1 MLRSN
6 SGLIVDMDS
15 IKVEDIA
22 KNNFNIVEDVKNAQE
37 LLNNYYDVTSEKIKA
52 DFEDDTWLFRDL
64 LTNDKIIFDFQR
76 INSVI
81 NFNSLVVKE
90 ILIKVVKCWIVAQLS
105 EKSLKVS
112 RKKYLHILSAIFI
125 TNGFEL
131 SYSNRLIE
139 LTQQNCSHS
148 VDERKMYERIEM
160 TDNQLFDY
168 IVSIVDF
175 LKFYA
180 PDKYISLIGA
190 LEEIKG
196 KTLFKSNYRTLPS
209 FKDILKFKMYLE
221 DWFEYSMKKEDDSE
235 LIRFYPLV
243 LWWKL
248 TSIIPMRP
256 TEFCQIKK
264 DALEVSGDN
273 YFITFPRFKEH
284 RKGESRIKITYDTLP
299 IPKELYESFQ
309 HYVVLTERFEE
320 TDYLINI
327 HAVANDSVINS
338 SIFNLRY
345 LTNMIGKFYKEI
357 IFKRYRVN
365 ILSIKGS
372 YKALWKFNDDS
383 LITSQAKDSIQSMIL
398 AGDLRHIAII
408 NMMMQGYDKVEIQRL
423 SGHFLEETQY
433 TYFNHM
439 ENWMDGEIQ
448 KIEREFRNLNPSMY
462 LDDEKV
468 TTVHPSVSDF
478 FDKRHKL
485 AYIQGENDISKYQT
499 YIQLNI
505 GYCKDETMPCPTF
518 NWRHSGCY
526 FCENWTIS
534 SQELMKKRDII
545 INDLNIIYEEL
556 RGKIN
561 FIQYLFSTNLDD
573 SGLVDANVK
582 KDLISTTNE
591 IHLGMK
597 QVVKLKVLLGVVD
610 YE

>member
-1 MLRSN
+1 MLKSN
-6 SGLIVDMDS
+6 IGLMVDIGN

-22 KNNFNIVEDVKNAQE
+22 KNNFDIVEGVIKAQE
-37 LLNNYYDVTSEKIKA
+37 LLNNYYDVTSRKIKA
-52 DFEDDTWLFRDL
+52 DFEDNMWLFKDL
-64 LTNDKIIFDFQR
+64 FTGSRITFDFR
-76 INSVI
+76 KINSII
-81 NFNSLVVKE
+81 NFNSPVVKE
-90 ILIKVVKCWIVAQLS
+90 TLIKVVKCWIVTQLS
-105 EKSLKVS
+105 EKSLGVS
-112 RKKYLHILSAIFI
+112 RKKYSHILSAIFI

-139 LTQQNCSHS
+139 LTKQHCSHS
-148 VDERKMYERIEM
+148 FDERKMYKTIEM
-160 TDNQLFDY
+160 KDNQLFDY

-180 PDKYISLIGA
+180 PDKYISLIGD

-209 FKDILKFKMYLE
+209 FKDTLKFKMYLE
-221 DWFEYSMKKEDDSE
+221 DWFEYSMKKEDNSE
-235 LIRFYPLV
+235 LIKFYPLV

-256 TEFCQIKK
+256 SEFCQIKR
-264 DALEVSGDN
+264 DALGVIGDN
-273 YFITFPRFKEH
+273 YSITFPRFKEH
-284 RKGESRIKITYDTLP
+284 RKGENREKITYDTLP
-299 IPKELYESFQ
+299 IPKELYEFFQ
-309 HYVVLTERFEE
+309 HYVALTEGFEE

-327 HAVANDSVINS
+327 HAIANANIINNLN
-338 SIFNLRY
+338 FNLRS
-345 LTNMIGKFYKEI
+345 LSKMIGNFYKEI
-357 IFKRYRVN
+357 IFKRYKVN
-365 ILSIKGS
+365 ILSIKGT
-372 YKALWKFNDDS
+372 YRTLGNFKVDS
-383 LITSQAKDSIQSMIL
+383 LTTSQAKDSIQSMIL

-439 ENWMDGEIQ
+439 ENWMDGEMQ

-468 TTVHPSVSDF
+468 TIVHPSVNDF

-485 AYIQGENDISKYQT
+485 AYIEGENDISKYQD

-526 FCENWTIS
+526 FCRNWTIS
-534 SQELMKKRDII
+534 SQELVEKKDTV

-556 RGKIN
+556 REKIN
-561 FIQYLFSTNLDD
+561 FIQYLFNTDLDD
-573 SGLVDANVK
+573 SGQVDVNVK

-591 IHLGMK
+591 IHFGIK

>member
-6 SGLIVDMDS
+6 SGLIVDIDS

-22 KNNFNIVEDVKNAQE
+22 KNNFNIVEDVKNARE

-52 DFEDDTWLFRDL
+52 DFEDDNWSFRDL
-64 LTNDKIIFDFQR
+64 LTSDKITFDFQK

-81 NFNSLVVKE
+81 NFNNLIAKDT
-90 ILIKVVKCWIVAQLS
+90 LIKAVKCWVVAQLS
-105 EKSLKVS
+105 EKSLRVT
-112 RKKYLHILSAIFI
+112 RNKYLAILSAMII

-139 LTQQNCSHS
+139 LTKQNCSHS
-148 VDERKMYERIEM
+148 VDERKMYKVIEM
-160 TDNQLFDY
+160 NDEKLFHY
-168 IVSIVDF
+168 IGSIVDF

-209 FKDILKFKMYLE
+209 FKDTLKFKMYLE

-243 LWWKL
+243 LWWRL

-256 TEFCQIKK
+256 TEFCRIKR
-264 DALEVSGDN
+264 DALEVKGDN

-284 RKGESRIKITYDTLP
+284 RKGENRKKIPYDTLP
-299 IPKELYESFQ
+299 VPKELYESFR

-327 HAVANDSVINS
+327 HAVANDNVINHS
-338 SIFNLRY
+338 SFNLRC
-345 LTNMIGKFYKEI
+345 LSNMIGKFYKEI
-357 IFKRYRVN
+357 IFKRYKVN
-365 ILSIKGS
+365 IFSIKGT
-372 YKALWKFNDDS
+372 YKALLRCNDDS

-439 ENWMDGEIQ
+439 GNWMDGEIQ

-462 LDDEKV
+462 LDDEKLAI
-468 TTVHPSVSDF
+468 VHPSVSDF

-485 AYIQGENDISKYQT
+485 AYIQGENDISKYQD

-526 FCENWTIS
+526 FCKNWTIS
-534 SQELMKKRDII
+534 SQELMEKKDII
-545 INDLNIIYEEL
+545 IKDLNIIYEEL
-556 RGKIN
+556 REKIN

-573 SGLVDANVK
+573 SGQVDANVK

-591 IHLGMK
+591 MHLGIK
-597 QVVKLKVLLGVVD
+597 QLVKLKVLLGVVD